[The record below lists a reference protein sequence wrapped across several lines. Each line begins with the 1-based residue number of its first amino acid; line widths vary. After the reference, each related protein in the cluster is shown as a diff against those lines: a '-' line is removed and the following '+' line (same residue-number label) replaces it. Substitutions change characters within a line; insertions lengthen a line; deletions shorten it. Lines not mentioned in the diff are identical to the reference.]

1 MTSSNNAEINRE
13 IVKELPKEQR
23 KELNADPITGE
34 PGAHP
39 VGAGLGAVTGGAAT
53 GIVAGALG
61 GPVGAIVGG
70 VVGAVV
76 GGLAGKGLAETVNP
90 TEEDVYWRGVVKT
103 TPYYAETLVIYS
115 DLDYDHD
122 YEEAYRLGYSKRH
135 NYSPE
140 TRFED
145 VENELQREWEIT
157 EKKSRLSWNEAKHAV
172 KDAWERVTYSILK

>member
-1 MTSSNNAEINRE
+1 MTSSNKPEINRE

-39 VGAGLGAVTGGAAT
+39 VGTGVGAAVGGAAT
-53 GIVAGALG
+53 GVVAGALG

-76 GGLAGKGLAETVNP
+76 GGLAGKGLAEVVDP
-90 TEEDVYWRGVVKT
+90 TEEDAYWRGIVKT
-103 TPYYAETLVIYS
+103 TPYYAETLIIYS
-115 DLDYDHD
+115 DLDYNQD
-122 YEEAYRLGYSKRH
+122 YEEAYRLGYSTRH
-135 NYSPE
+135 DYSPE

-145 VENELQREWEIT
+145 VENELKSKWELMK
-157 EKKSRLSWNEAKHAV
+157 KKSRLSWNEAKSAV
-172 KDAWERVTYSILK
+172 KDAWERVTR